1 MSDGRGLVS
10 SEFLEEK
17 KFLLGGESSIGQIV
31 GTPASSINLKES
43 FPDVIGRSESMGR
56 LLKKV
61 YKAAKTDGSVL
72 VTGESGTGKELI
84 ALSIHRLSPRA
95 SRNFISINCG
105 AIPENLLESELFG
118 HEKGA
123 FTGATSRR
131 KGLFERAHEGTVF
144 LDEIGDMP
152 LPLQV
157 KLLRVLQEKKFMP
170 IGSTK
175 TVAAD
180 VRIVAATNINLE
192 QAVQTGRFRLDLF
205 YRLNVLP
212 LFVPPLRD
220 RGQDIELLAESF
232 LDSMNRRHT
241 VGNPCYFSPEALSV
255 FRAYGWPGNVREL
268 QNLVERLVV
277 MSEGGLIRPQDLP
290 RELFG
295 SGMAP
300 EVTPEGVTET
310 PFEAPVAIKPEASLQ
325 IGILPDEGLDLTALV
340 EKIENSYILEAL
352 DRTNNNKNKAAKLLG
367 LNRTTLVE
375 RIKKRKL
382 VPLNSP
388 SREL

>member
-17 KFLLGGESSIGQIV
+17 KFLLGGESSIGQIA
-31 GTPASSINLKES
+31 GTPTSSINLKES

-56 LLKKV
+56 LLNKV

-175 TVAAD
+175 PVAAD

-192 QAVQTGRFRLDLF
+192 QAVQTGRFRLDLY

-241 VGNPCYFSPEALSV
+241 VGNPCYFSSEALSV

-295 SGMAP
+295 SGM
-300 EVTPEGVTET
+300 VTEAVSEGTIET
-310 PFEAPVAIKPEASLQ
+310 PFEVPVTPQSEAPLQ
-325 IGILPDEGLDLTALV
+325 IGMLPEEGLDLTALV